1 MMKKTTVLRALA
13 LLLLLPLLLPLGA
26 CSRLIYEPYTAMRV
40 YTRVHDHPNFPY
52 ADEYEPWSEEK
63 QTLQKKEGVPAEQTI
78 TFRGKSYTGTYQGT
92 AVIPPNQ
99 YETHTYGWSVL
110 QFQLH
115 AETGELVAFALY
127 FGIYDPSDKSTLSLN
142 EEQCRTVADAFA
154 KGQIDLKA
162 YRVKASSD
170 DHFFTF
176 LYYREKDGFIT
187 ADQLTV
193 RVDRHTSEI
202 AGFER
207 RGQDA
212 FQRAKFAYDETK
224 AIAALEAKIE
234 AAFPSK
240 HYAKTS
246 YEITE
251 RTLIRLEDNSYGIL
265 YTVDVTALSPLDAG
279 GFVDDGGEL
288 LIVITLPRK

>member
-1 MMKKTTVLRALA
+1 MMKKNTVLRALA

-92 AVIPPNQ
+92 AVIPPDQ
-99 YETHTYGWSVL
+99 YETHTYKDDGVY
-110 QFQLH
+110 FRIH
-115 AETGELVAFALY
+115 AKTGKTVMVGLGGTV
-127 FGIYDPSDKSTLSLN
+127 GGSTSMSLD

-170 DHFFTF
+170 DHSFTF

-207 RGQDA
+207 HGQDA
-212 FQRAKFAYDETK
+212 FQRAKFAYDEAK
-224 AIAALEAKIE
+224 AIGALEAKIE

-251 RTLIRLEDNSYGIL
+251 RMLIRLEDNSCGIL
-265 YTVDVTALSPLDAG
+265 YTVDVTALSLLDAG